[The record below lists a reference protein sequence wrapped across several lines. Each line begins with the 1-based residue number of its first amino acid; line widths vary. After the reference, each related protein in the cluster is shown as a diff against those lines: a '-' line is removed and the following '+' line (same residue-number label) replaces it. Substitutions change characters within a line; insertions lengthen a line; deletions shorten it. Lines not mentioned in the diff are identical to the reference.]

1 MAETKRKMSKGGRI
15 GGWIMVGLLSLAMVG
30 FGGAGLLNPTR
41 TVGSVGSTDI
51 PIFSY
56 VNVFTQ
62 AVNSAQEQLERP
74 ITVDELETFGI
85 NQAVLEN
92 VISTAAI
99 QEQAAQWGIS
109 MDNAWLAQRLVEIP
123 GFQSLDGRFDET
135 IYRNSLRNRDIT
147 IPEFERNLRADGAS
161 SLVREAVIAGIALPE
176 IYANTIV
183 GYLTE
188 ERDFIWARIDDSTHN
203 IKVAEPTDENLQ
215 TFYDENNDLFQTEP
229 FKRLTY
235 VWAAPEQ
242 VMDQVTVTDAQ
253 IELLFEERKEE
264 LNTPAL
270 RLAER
275 LVFESQSAAQEAYDA
290 ITSQTLTFEE
300 AVEARG
306 LTLADVDIGGV
317 SELDLAQS
325 AAPVFALTEPGL
337 TAPVETQLGFA
348 LFRVNAI
355 IDEQITTLSDVQEQ
369 LTEELAT
376 EKAIALLDN
385 EIDFIEDLLASG
397 ATLAEIADESIMRI
411 GTYEWTAS
419 TEGGI
424 ADDPA
429 FRREANRVAD
439 NSLPRLINLEDG
451 GYFAVQS
458 GGRQDEILKP
468 FDDIKDEVRTA
479 WQANQKQTLLR
490 DIANVIKT
498 RWDGGEELE
507 EMDLRA
513 QTSSNTLRQDSID
526 GTPPAF
532 VNDMFG
538 LNEGD
543 SIIIDDVNG
552 VIIARLDRIHP
563 VNLQSSNAQ
572 PLFGI
577 IENNISE
584 QLSQEI
590 YQSFANAVRDEYR
603 IRINNNTLNYVQQSI
618 GFAGRLQ

>member
-161 SLVREAVIAGIALPE
+161 SIVREAVIAGIALPE

-317 SELDLAQS
+317 SELDLAES

-458 GGRQDEILKP
+458 GGRQDETLKP

-498 RWDGGEELE
+498 RWDGGEKLE

-543 SIIIDDVNG
+543 SIIIDDVDG

-603 IRINNNTLNYVQQSI
+603 VRINNNTLNYVQQSI